1 MSFKQ
6 VSPQHVPPH
15 TYVNLSGREVYV
27 GDSQNVLHRVLP
39 YLPKGHPQRH
49 PDHIYELVGAEYAK
63 HTTSRGG
70 PLQPFPNVEVERLKS
85 ESKLPNGIVQKAFL
99 TAPAPEQVAP
109 ADLGA
114 PQLPNVHRPPPPVF
128 SAPSAV
134 NAEPVGA
141 HDNTAT
147 EVDDAAGGEV
157 RQVDLAGMTDDD
169 ILPDE
174 SELAEAGITVNPD
187 KASKFKIGKT
197 TKK

>member
-6 VSPQHVPPH
+6 VSPHHVQPH
-15 TYVNLSGREVYV
+15 TYVNLSGREVYI
-27 GDSQNVLHRVLP
+27 GDSQNILHRVLP

-99 TAPAPEQVAP
+99 TAPAPDVAAP
-109 ADLGA
+109 AASGDA
-114 PQLPNVHRPPPPVF
+114 QLPNVHRPPPPVF
-128 SAPSAV
+128 PAPSGATV
-134 NAEPVGA
+134 EPVDA
-141 HDNTAT
+141 HDDPAA

-157 RQVDLAGMTDDD
+157 RQVDLAGMTDDE

-174 SELAEAGITVNPD
+174 SELAEAGITINPE
-187 KASKFKIGKT
+187 KASKFKIGKA
-197 TKK
+197 KK